1 MAIVATKSGIQLACL
16 LFGPL
21 VMVPDQVPPFL
32 SKASTMSDSALSSRA
47 PKRPAGHPSGHA
59 DVVILGAGQAGFQV
73 AASLRQKRFD
83 GSIVMVGDE
92 PYPPYH
98 RPPLSK
104 AALKEGLNEAT
115 LWYRPDAFY
124 ETQKIEER
132 RGVRAVS
139 LDRRAKRVT
148 FEDGSVLGYGHL
160 VLATGARA
168 RTLPPVMGVP
178 EDTVFTLRTLDDAH
192 ALQPKLKPGV
202 HVAVVGAGYIG
213 LEVAASAR
221 QLGAEVAVV
230 DQAARAMQRTASPT
244 ISAHFQNLHVSHGV
258 RFQLADTVTGLGPDP
273 DFRAILCESG
283 AELPFDI
290 VVAGIG
296 VIPNDGLAREAGL
309 DVADGILADAQGRTN
324 DPAIFAAGDCARHVH
339 LGFADKVRF
348 ESVQSAIDQG
358 KVVAAAILG
367 QDDEHSAVPWF
378 WSDQYDAKLQV
389 VGVPE
394 ADCSAFIKGD
404 PASGSFAVYH
414 MQGDDLIAV
423 EAVNAP
429 HDFVLARKTVG
440 TGRALDSET
449 MDTLVPIS
457 T

>member
-1 MAIVATKSGIQLACL
+1 
-16 LFGPL
+16 
-21 VMVPDQVPPFL
+21 
-32 SKASTMSDSALSSRA
+32 MSNTAPSSRA
-47 PKRPAGHPSGHA
+47 PEQPTGHA
-59 DVVILGAGQAGFQV
+59 DVVIVGAGQAGFQV

-104 AALKEGLNEAT
+104 AALKDGLNEAA

-124 ETQKIEER
+124 EAQKIEER
-132 RGVRAVS
+132 RGVRVESIDRAAKQIT
-139 LDRRAKRVT
+139 LD
-148 FEDGSVLGYGHL
+148 DGSQLGYGSL

-178 EDTVFTLRTLDDAH
+178 EDAIFTLRTLDDAH

-221 QLGAEVAVV
+221 QLGAEVAVL

-258 RFQLADTVTGLGPDP
+258 RFQLADTVAGVGRDP
-273 DFRAILCESG
+273 DFRAIVCESG

-296 VIPNDGLAREAGL
+296 VTPNDDLARAAGIE
-309 DVADGILADAQGRTN
+309 VEDGILADAQGRTS
-324 DPAIFAAGDCARHVH
+324 DPNVFAAGDCARHVH
-339 LGFADKVRF
+339 AGFAEKVRF

-367 QDDEHSAVPWF
+367 QDDTHSAVPWF

-389 VGVPE
+389 VGIP
-394 ADCSAFIKGD
+394 ASDCTSFIKGD

-414 MQGDDLIAV
+414 MRGDDPVAV

-429 HDFVLARKTVG
+429 HDFVVARKTVG
-440 TGRALDSET
+440 TDRPLDQET
-449 MDTLVPIS
+449 LDALVPIS

>member
-1 MAIVATKSGIQLACL
+1 
-16 LFGPL
+16 
-21 VMVPDQVPPFL
+21 
-32 SKASTMSDSALSSRA
+32 MSDTNSSARA
-47 PKRPAGHPSGHA
+47 PKHA
-59 DVVILGAGQAGFQV
+59 DVLIIGAGQAGFQV
-73 AASLRQKRFD
+73 AVSLRQKRFE
-83 GSIVMVGDE
+83 GSIVMVGEE

-104 AALKEGLNEAT
+104 AALKDGLNEAT

-132 RGVRAVS
+132 RNVRAES
-139 LDRRAKRVT
+139 LDRDAKQVT
-148 FEDGSVLGYGHL
+148 LSDGFVVGYGTL

-168 RTLPPVMGVP
+168 RSLPPVMGVP
-178 EDTVFTLRTLDDAH
+178 EDAIFTLRTLDDAH

-221 QLGAEVAVV
+221 QLGCEVAVV

-244 ISAHFQNLHVSHGV
+244 ISAHFQNLHVGHGV
-258 RFQLADTVTGLGPDP
+258 RFQLADTVSGMTETP
-273 DFRAILCESG
+273 DFRALVCGSG

-296 VIPNDGLAREAGL
+296 VIPNDGLAREAGIAV
-309 DVADGILADAQGRTN
+309 DDGIVADAQGRTS
-324 DPAIFAAGDCARHVH
+324 DPSIFAAGDCARHAH
-339 LGFADKVRF
+339 AGFAESVRF

-367 QDDEHSAVPWF
+367 QDDQHAAVPWF

-389 VGVPE
+389 VGIPA
-394 ADCSAFIKGD
+394 ADCAAFIKGD

-414 MQGDDLIAV
+414 MRGNDPVAV

-429 HDFVLARKTVG
+429 HDFVTARKTIG
-440 TGRALDSET
+440 TDRPLDG
-449 MDTLVPIS
+449 DTLDALVPIS

>member
-1 MAIVATKSGIQLACL
+1 
-16 LFGPL
+16 
-21 VMVPDQVPPFL
+21 
-32 SKASTMSDSALSSRA
+32 MSDTNSSA
-47 PKRPAGHPSGHA
+47 PAREHA
-59 DVVILGAGQAGFQV
+59 DVLIIGAGQAGFQV
-73 AASLRQKRFD
+73 AVSLRQKRFK
-83 GSIVMVGDE
+83 GTIVMVGDE

-104 AALKEGLNEAT
+104 AALKDGLNEAT

-124 ETQKIEER
+124 QTQKIEER
-132 RGVRAVS
+132 RNARAES
-139 LDRRAKRVT
+139 LDPEAKQVT
-148 FEDGSVLGYGHL
+148 LSDGCVVEYGTL

-168 RTLPPVMGVP
+168 RSLPPVMGVP
-178 EDTVFTLRTLDDAH
+178 EDAIFTLRTLDDAH
-192 ALQPKLKPGV
+192 ALQPKLRPGV

-221 QLGAEVAVV
+221 QLGCEVAIV

-244 ISAHFQNLHVSHGV
+244 ISAHFQNLHVGHGV
-258 RFQLADTVTGLGPDP
+258 RFQLVDTVSGMTETPS
-273 DFRAILCESG
+273 FRALVCGSG

-296 VIPNDGLAREAGL
+296 VIPNDDLAREAGL
-309 DVADGILADAQGRTN
+309 LVDDGIVADAQGRTS
-324 DPAIFAAGDCARHVH
+324 DPAIFAAGDCARHAH
-339 LGFADKVRF
+339 AGFAEKVRF

-367 QDDEHSAVPWF
+367 ADDTHSAVPWF

-389 VGVPE
+389 VGIPE
-394 ADCSAFIKGD
+394 ADCAAFIKGD

-414 MQGDDLIAV
+414 MRSNDPVAV

-429 HDFVLARKTVG
+429 HDFVTARKTIG
-440 TGRALDSET
+440 TDRPLDQET
-449 MDTLVPIS
+449 LDALVPIS

>member
-1 MAIVATKSGIQLACL
+1 
-16 LFGPL
+16 
-21 VMVPDQVPPFL
+21 
-32 SKASTMSDSALSSRA
+32 MSDTNSSARA
-47 PKRPAGHPSGHA
+47 RMHA
-59 DVVILGAGQAGFQV
+59 DVLIIGAGQAGFQV
-73 AASLRQKRFD
+73 AVSLRQKRFE
-83 GSIVMVGDE
+83 GTIVMVGDE

-104 AALKEGLNEAT
+104 AALKDGLNEAT
-115 LWYRPDAFY
+115 LWYRPDAFF
-124 ETQKIEER
+124 EAQKIEER
-132 RGVRAVS
+132 RNARAES
-139 LDRRAKRVT
+139 LDRDAKQVT
-148 FEDGSVLGYGHL
+148 LSDGCVVEYDTL

-168 RTLPPVMGVP
+168 RSLPPVMGVP
-178 EDTVFTLRTLDDAH
+178 GDAIFTLRTLDDAH

-221 QLGAEVAVV
+221 QLGCEVAVV

-244 ISAHFQNLHVSHGV
+244 ISAHFQNLHVGHGV
-258 RFQLADTVTGLGPDP
+258 RFQLADTVSGMTETP
-273 DFRAILCESG
+273 DFRALVCGSG

-296 VIPNDGLAREAGL
+296 VIPNDDLAREAGIA
-309 DVADGILADAQGRTN
+309 VEDGIVADAQGRTS
-324 DPAIFAAGDCARHVH
+324 DPSVFAAGDCARHAH
-339 LGFADKVRF
+339 AGFAEKVRF

-367 QDDEHSAVPWF
+367 ADDAHSAVPWF

-389 VGVPE
+389 VGIPE
-394 ADCSAFIKGD
+394 ADCAAFIKGD

-414 MQGDDLIAV
+414 MRGNDPVAV

-429 HDFVLARKTVG
+429 HDFVTARKTVG
-440 TGRALDSET
+440 TDRPLDQET
-449 MDTLVPIS
+449 LDALVPIS

>member
-1 MAIVATKSGIQLACL
+1 
-16 LFGPL
+16 
-21 VMVPDQVPPFL
+21 
-32 SKASTMSDSALSSRA
+32 MSDTNSSAHAR
-47 PKRPAGHPSGHA
+47 KHA
-59 DVVILGAGQAGFQV
+59 DVLIIGAGQAGFQV
-73 AASLRQKRFD
+73 AVSLRQKRFE
-83 GSIVMVGDE
+83 GTILMVGDE

-104 AALKEGLNEAT
+104 AALKDGLNEAT

-132 RGVRAVS
+132 RNVRAES
-139 LDRRAKRVT
+139 LDREAKQVALS
-148 FEDGSVLGYGHL
+148 DGSVVGYDTL

-168 RTLPPVMGVP
+168 RSLPPVMGVP
-178 EDTVFTLRTLDDAH
+178 EDAIFTLRTLDNAH

-221 QLGAEVAVV
+221 QLGCEVAVV

-244 ISAHFQNLHVSHGV
+244 ISAHFQNLHVGHGV
-258 RFQLADTVTGLGPDP
+258 RFQLADTVSGMTESP
-273 DFRAILCESG
+273 DFRALVCGSG
-283 AELPFDI
+283 SELPFDI

-296 VIPNDGLAREAGL
+296 VIPNDDLAREAGL
-309 DVADGILADAQGRTN
+309 LVNDGIVADAKGRTS
-324 DPAIFAAGDCARHVH
+324 DPSVFAAGDCARHAH
-339 LGFADKVRF
+339 AGFAEKVRF

-358 KVVAAAILG
+358 KVVATTILG
-367 QDDEHSAVPWF
+367 ADDTHSAVPWF

-389 VGVPE
+389 VGIPE
-394 ADCSAFIKGD
+394 ADCAAFIKGD

-414 MQGDDLIAV
+414 MRGNDPVAV

-429 HDFVLARKTVG
+429 HDFVTARKTVG
-440 TGRALDSET
+440 TERPLDQET
-449 MDTLVPIS
+449 LDALVPIS

>member
-1 MAIVATKSGIQLACL
+1 
-16 LFGPL
+16 
-21 VMVPDQVPPFL
+21 
-32 SKASTMSDSALSSRA
+32 MSDTSSSARA
-47 PKRPAGHPSGHA
+47 RTHA
-59 DVVILGAGQAGFQV
+59 DVLIIGAGQAGFQV
-73 AASLRQKRFD
+73 AVSLRQKRFE
-83 GSIVMVGDE
+83 GTILMVGDE

-104 AALKEGLNEAT
+104 AALKDGLNEAT

-124 ETQKIEER
+124 ETQMIEER
-132 RGVRAVS
+132 RSARAES
-139 LDRRAKRVT
+139 LDRDAKQVT
-148 FEDGSVLGYGHL
+148 LSDGSLVGYDKL

-168 RTLPPVMGVP
+168 RSLPQVMGVP
-178 EDTVFTLRTLDDAH
+178 EDTIFTLRTLDDAH

-221 QLGAEVAVV
+221 QLGCEVAVV

-244 ISAHFQNLHVSHGV
+244 ISAHFQNLHVGHGV
-258 RFQLADTVTGLGPDP
+258 RFQLADTVTGLTDSA
-273 DFRAILCESG
+273 DFRALVCGSG

-296 VIPNDGLAREAGL
+296 VIPNDDLARQAGL
-309 DVADGILADAQGRTN
+309 LVEDGIVADTQGRTS
-324 DPAIFAAGDCARHVH
+324 DASIFAAGDCARHAH
-339 LGFADKVRF
+339 TGFSENVRF

-367 QDDEHSAVPWF
+367 ADDTHSAVPWF

-389 VGVPE
+389 VGIPTG
-394 ADCSAFIKGD
+394 DCAPFIKGD

-414 MQGDDLIAV
+414 MIGNEPVAV

-429 HDFVLARKTVG
+429 HDFVIARKTVG
-440 TGRALDSET
+440 TDRPLDAET
-449 MDTLVPIS
+449 LDALVPIS
-457 T
+457 S

>member
-1 MAIVATKSGIQLACL
+1 
-16 LFGPL
+16 
-21 VMVPDQVPPFL
+21 
-32 SKASTMSDSALSSRA
+32 MSDTAPSTRA
-47 PKRPAGHPSGHA
+47 PEQPTGIA
-59 DVVILGAGQAGFQV
+59 DVVIIGSGQAGFQV
-73 AASLRQKRFD
+73 ASSLRQKRFD
-83 GSIVMVGDE
+83 GSIVLVGDE

-115 LWYRPDAFY
+115 LWYRPEAFY
-124 ETQKIEER
+124 AAQKIEER

-139 LDRRAKRVT
+139 IDRAAKQVTLD
-148 FEDGSVLGYGHL
+148 DGSVIGYGHL

-178 EDTVFTLRTLDDAH
+178 EDAIFTLRTLDDAH
-192 ALQPKLKPGV
+192 ALQPKLRPGV
-202 HVAVVGAGYIG
+202 HVAVIGAGYIG

-244 ISAHFQNLHVSHGV
+244 ISVHFQNLHVAHGV
-258 RFQLADTVTGLGPDP
+258 RFQLADTVAGLGEDP
-273 DFRAILCESG
+273 SFRALACESG

-296 VIPNDGLAREAGL
+296 VIPNDDLARDAGL
-309 DVADGILADAQGRTN
+309 DVEDGILADARGRTN
-324 DPAIFAAGDCARHVH
+324 DPDVFAAGDCAQHVH
-339 LGFADKVRF
+339 SGFAERVRF

-367 QDDEHSAVPWF
+367 EDDQHSAVPWF

-389 VGVPE
+389 VGVPTS
-394 ADCSAFIKGD
+394 DCASFIKGD

-414 MQGDDLIAV
+414 MRGEDPVAV
-423 EAVNAP
+423 EAINAP
-429 HDFVLARKTVG
+429 HDFVVARKTVG
-440 TGRALDSET
+440 TDRPLDE
-449 MDTLVPIS
+449 DTLAALVPIS
-457 T
+457 I